1 LAATGYGEGA
11 KKKGPH
17 QAGLSN
23 FRTIPNYSCQLP
35 TTRGLVADRIK
46 RLNIRT
52 MSNFLLSPVFP
63 LLSEIEIRSTKSL
76 VCFSEHQA
84 RVQA

>member
-1 LAATGYGEGA
+1 MAAIGSQGA
-11 KKKGPH
+11 KKRPALSGPIK
-17 QAGLSN
+17 A
-23 FRTIPNYSCQLP
+23 RTKPNYRSQVP
-35 TTRGLVADRIK
+35 TTRGLLPERIR

-63 LLSEIEIRSTKSL
+63 LLSEIAFTKSL
-76 VCFSEHQA
+76 VCCPEHQA

>member
-1 LAATGYGEGA
+1 MAAIGSRGQR
-11 KKKGPH
+11 KGPH
-17 QAGLSN
+17 KAGLSEL
-23 FRTIPNYSCQLP
+23 RTKPNYRSQVP
-35 TTRGLVADRIK
+35 TTRGLLPERIK

-84 RVQA
+84 RVHA

>member
-1 LAATGYGEGA
+1 MAAISSRAG
-11 KKKGPH
+11 KGK
-17 QAGLSN
+17 ARIKRAYRSYVLL
-23 FRTIPNYSCQLP
+23 PNYRSQVP
-35 TTRGLVADRIK
+35 TTRGLLPERIK

-63 LLSEIEIRSTKSL
+63 LLSETEIGFTKSL

-84 RVQA
+84 RVHA